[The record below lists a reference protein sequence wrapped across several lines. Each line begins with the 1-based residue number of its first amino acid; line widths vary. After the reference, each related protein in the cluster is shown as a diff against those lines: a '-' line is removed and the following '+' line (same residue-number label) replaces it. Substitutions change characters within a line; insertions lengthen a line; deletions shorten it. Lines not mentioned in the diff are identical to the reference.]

1 MRMMVILGF
10 YGVGEFWKNF
20 QNVHAP
26 PGGTKFVARRH
37 TRSVTLSSWT
47 CSDMGSQC
55 ERVTLSMRMSMIARH
70 ERCEFQEQGM
80 ELMVIPPG
88 DTCKTVASKAFGA
101 WQHEAPAKRSGSV
114 YRLTA
119 LEQRQAIMQRQDL

>member
-1 MRMMVILGF
+1 MMVILGF

-55 ERVTLSMRMSMIARH
+55 EVSFGLCESRVEICWL
-70 ERCEFQEQGM
+70 
-80 ELMVIPPG
+80 
-88 DTCKTVASKAFGA
+88 
-101 WQHEAPAKRSGSV
+101 W
-114 YRLTA
+114 Y
-119 LEQRQAIMQRQDL
+119 